1 MTATTS
7 RRRPGAEAQTIEL
20 GVFVVALVLIAGIA
34 LLMFGR
40 MPFPTGRPS
49 GDADVDD
56 TRTAEPPGKVDD
68 SG

>member
-1 MTATTS
+1 M
-7 RRRPGAEAQTIEL
+7 EL